1 MEVKLTMEEQQI
13 DSTQDKPE
21 SAEEHRKS
29 LRDQISNA
37 LIGEDVKEEKTEDVQ
52 EEEQPSEEPEESEVQ
67 TEDSEEQEEVQQE
80 EEVKELEALNA
91 PQHWPKD
98 FKEKFNSWQPDM
110 QHLFKERYDAM
121 ESDYTKKTQS
131 LAKYKKRNEA
141 LDEIYGPFRDDFQ
154 RAGMDDVAA
163 TRQLLA
169 AHKYLREDPKQAI
182 KWLAQSYGVDLGEV
196 TGDTTPDD
204 EYADP
209 QMKALQQQVAQ
220 LSGFIQNQQTQQQN
234 MQQQSTQSLI
244 DQFAAEKDESGNIK
258 YPHFEAVRNRMGAL
272 INNNDAK
279 DLATAYDMAVY
290 ADPKL
295 RQEMLDNYATKKTQQ
310 TVKTDAVK
318 KAKKAQR
325 STVRGSATPSV
336 EAVPSG
342 ISVRETIDLTLKQLA
357 KGA

>member
-1 MEVKLTMEEQQI
+1 MEVKLIMEEQTQI
-13 DSTQDKPE
+13 DSTQNDSE
-21 SAEEHRKS
+21 SAEEQKQS

-37 LIGEDVKEEKTEDVQ
+37 LIGDDNTEEKVEETK
-52 EEEQPSEEPEESEVQ
+52 EEEQPAEESEEQ
-67 TEDSEEQEEVQQE
+67 AEDSDEQEEVQQE
-80 EEVKELEALNA
+80 EAKELEALKA

-98 FKEKFNSWQPDM
+98 FSEQFDSWQPEV

-121 ESDYTKKTQS
+121 ESDYTKKTQG

-141 LDEIYGPFRDDFQ
+141 LDEIYGPFKDDFQ
-154 RAGMDDVAA
+154 RAGMDEVAA

-169 AHKYLREDPKQAI
+169 AHKYLREDPKQAL
-182 KWLAQSYGVDLGEV
+182 KWLAQSYGVDLTAV
-196 TGDTTPDD
+196 NDDTATED

-209 QMKALQQQVAQ
+209 QIKSLQQQVAQ

-272 INNNDAK
+272 INSNDAK
-279 DLATAYDMAVY
+279 DLPTAYDMAVY

-325 STVRGSATPSV
+325 STVRGSATPAV
-336 EAVPSG
+336 EAVSSG
-342 ISVRETIDLTLKQLA
+342 MSVRETIDLTLKQLA

>member
-1 MEVKLTMEEQQI
+1 MEEQTQI
-13 DSTQDKPE
+13 DSTQDDSE
-21 SAEEHRKS
+21 SAEEQKQS

-37 LIGEDVKEEKTEDVQ
+37 LIGDDNTEEKVEETK
-52 EEEQPSEEPEESEVQ
+52 EEEQPAEESEEQ
-67 TEDSEEQEEVQQE
+67 AEDSDEQEEVQQE
-80 EEVKELEALNA
+80 EAKELEALKA

-98 FKEKFNSWQPDM
+98 FSEQFDSWQPEV

-121 ESDYTKKTQS
+121 ESDYTKKTQG

-169 AHKYLREDPKQAI
+169 AHKYLREDPQQAI
-182 KWLAQSYGVDLGEV
+182 KWLAKSYGVDLTAV
-196 TGDTTPDD
+196 NDDTATED

-209 QMKALQQQVAQ
+209 QIKSLQQQVAQ

-244 DQFAAEKDESGNIK
+244 DQFAAEKDESGNVK

-272 INNNDAK
+272 INTNDAQ

-325 STVRGSATPSV
+325 STVRGSATPAV
-336 EAVPSG
+336 EAVSSG
-342 ISVRETIDLTLKQLA
+342 MSVRETIDLTLKQLA

>member
-1 MEVKLTMEEQQI
+1 MEVKLIMEEQTQI
-13 DSTQDKPE
+13 DSTQDDSE
-21 SAEEHRKS
+21 SAEEQKQS

-37 LIGEDVKEEKTEDVQ
+37 LIGDDNTEEKVEETK
-52 EEEQPSEEPEESEVQ
+52 EEEQPAEESEEQ
-67 TEDSEEQEEVQQE
+67 AEDSDEQEEVQQE
-80 EEVKELEALNA
+80 EAKELEALKA

-98 FKEKFNSWQPDM
+98 FSEQFDSWQPEV

-121 ESDYTKKTQS
+121 ESDYTKKTQG

-169 AHKYLREDPKQAI
+169 AHKYLREDPQQAI
-182 KWLAQSYGVDLGEV
+182 KWLAKSYGVDLTAV
-196 TGDTTPDD
+196 NDDTATED

-209 QMKALQQQVAQ
+209 QIKSLQQQVAQ

-272 INNNDAK
+272 INSNDAK
-279 DLATAYDMAVY
+279 DLPTAYDMAVY

-325 STVRGSATPSV
+325 STVRGSATPAV
-336 EAVPSG
+336 EAVSSG
-342 ISVRETIDLTLKQLA
+342 MSVRETIDLTLKQLA

>member
-1 MEVKLTMEEQQI
+1 MEVKLIMEEQTQI
-13 DSTQDKPE
+13 DSTQDNSE
-21 SAEEHRKS
+21 SAEEQKQS

-37 LIGEDVKEEKTEDVQ
+37 LIGDDNTEEKAEETK
-52 EEEQPSEEPEESEVQ
+52 EEEQPAEESEEQ
-67 TEDSEEQEEVQQE
+67 AEDSDEQEEVQQE
-80 EEVKELEALNA
+80 EAKELEALKA

-98 FKEKFNSWQPDM
+98 FSEQFDSWQPEV

-121 ESDYTKKTQS
+121 ESDYTKKTQG

-169 AHKYLREDPKQAI
+169 AHKYLREDPQQAI
-182 KWLAQSYGVDLGEV
+182 KWLAKSYGVDLTAV
-196 TGDTTPDD
+196 NDDTATED

-209 QMKALQQQVAQ
+209 QIKSLQQQVAQ

-244 DQFAAEKDESGNIK
+244 DQFAAEKDESGNVK

-272 INNNDAK
+272 INTNDAQ

-325 STVRGSATPSV
+325 STVRGSATPAV
-336 EAVPSG
+336 EAVSSG
-342 ISVRETIDLTLKQLA
+342 MSVRETIDLTLKQLA

>member
-1 MEVKLTMEEQQI
+1 MEVKLIMEEQTQI
-13 DSTQDKPE
+13 DSTQDGSE
-21 SAEEHRKS
+21 SAEEQKQS

-37 LIGEDVKEEKTEDVQ
+37 LIGDDNTEEKVEETK
-52 EEEQPSEEPEESEVQ
+52 EEEQPAEESEEQ
-67 TEDSEEQEEVQQE
+67 AEDSDEQEEVQQE
-80 EEVKELEALNA
+80 EAKELEALKA

-98 FKEKFNSWQPDM
+98 FSEQFDSWQPEV

-121 ESDYTKKTQS
+121 ESDYTKKTQG

-169 AHKYLREDPKQAI
+169 AHKYLREDPQQAI
-182 KWLAQSYGVDLGEV
+182 KWLAKSYGVDLTAV
-196 TGDTTPDD
+196 NDDTATED

-209 QMKALQQQVAQ
+209 QIKSLQQQVAQ

-244 DQFAAEKDESGNIK
+244 DQFAAEKDESGNVK

-272 INNNDAK
+272 INTNDAQ

-325 STVRGSATPSV
+325 STVRGSATPAV
-336 EAVPSG
+336 EAVSSG
-342 ISVRETIDLTLKQLA
+342 MSVRETIDLTLKQLA

>member
-1 MEVKLTMEEQQI
+1 MEVKLIMEEQTQI
-13 DSTQDKPE
+13 DSTQDDSE
-21 SAEEHRKS
+21 SAEEQKQS

-37 LIGEDVKEEKTEDVQ
+37 LIGDDNTEEKVEETK
-52 EEEQPSEEPEESEVQ
+52 EEEQPAEESEEQ
-67 TEDSEEQEEVQQE
+67 AEDSDEQEEVQQE
-80 EEVKELEALNA
+80 EAKELEALKA

-98 FKEKFNSWQPDM
+98 FSEQFDSWQPEV

-121 ESDYTKKTQS
+121 ESDYTKKTQG

-169 AHKYLREDPKQAI
+169 AHKYLREDPQQAI
-182 KWLAQSYGVDLGEV
+182 KWLAKSYGVDLTAV
-196 TGDTTPDD
+196 NDDTATED

-209 QMKALQQQVAQ
+209 QIKSLQQQVAQ

-244 DQFAAEKDESGNIK
+244 DQFAAEKDESGNVK

-272 INNNDAK
+272 INTNDAQ

-325 STVRGSATPSV
+325 STVRGSATPAV
-336 EAVPSG
+336 EAVSSG
-342 ISVRETIDLTLKQLA
+342 MSVRETIDLTLKQLA

>member
-1 MEVKLTMEEQQI
+1 MEVKLIMEEQTQI
-13 DSTQDKPE
+13 DSTQDDSE
-21 SAEEHRKS
+21 SAEEQKQS

-37 LIGEDVKEEKTEDVQ
+37 LIGDDNTEEKVEETK
-52 EEEQPSEEPEESEVQ
+52 EEEQPAEESEEQ
-67 TEDSEEQEEVQQE
+67 AEDSDEQEEVQQE
-80 EEVKELEALNA
+80 EAKELEALKA

-98 FKEKFNSWQPDM
+98 FSEQFDSWQPEV

-121 ESDYTKKTQS
+121 ESDYTKKTQG

-141 LDEIYGPFRDDFQ
+141 LDEIYGPFKDDFQ

-169 AHKYLREDPKQAI
+169 AHKYLREDPQQAI
-182 KWLAQSYGVDLGEV
+182 KWLAKSYGVDLTAV
-196 TGDTTPDD
+196 NDDTATED

-209 QMKALQQQVAQ
+209 QIKSLQQQVAQ

-244 DQFAAEKDESGNIK
+244 DQFAAEKDESGNVK

-272 INNNDAK
+272 INTNDAQ

-325 STVRGSATPSV
+325 STVRGSATPAV
-336 EAVPSG
+336 EAVSSG
-342 ISVRETIDLTLKQLA
+342 MSVRETIDLTLKQLA

>member
-1 MEVKLTMEEQQI
+1 MEVKLIMEEQTQI
-13 DSTQDKPE
+13 DSTQDDSE
-21 SAEEHRKS
+21 SAEEQKQS

-37 LIGEDVKEEKTEDVQ
+37 LIGDDNTEEKVEETK
-52 EEEQPSEEPEESEVQ
+52 EEEQPAEESEEQ
-67 TEDSEEQEEVQQE
+67 AEDSDEQEEVQQE
-80 EEVKELEALNA
+80 EAKELEALKA

-98 FKEKFNSWQPDM
+98 FSEQFDSWQPEV

-121 ESDYTKKTQS
+121 ESDYTKKTQG

-169 AHKYLREDPKQAI
+169 AHKYLREDPQQAI
-182 KWLAQSYGVDLGEV
+182 KWLAKSYGVDLTAV
-196 TGDTTPDD
+196 NDDTATED

-209 QMKALQQQVAQ
+209 QIKSLQQQVAQ

-244 DQFAAEKDESGNIK
+244 DQFAAEKDESGNVK

-272 INNNDAK
+272 INTNDAQ

-295 RQEMLDNYATKKTQQ
+295 RQEMLDNYANKKTQQ

-325 STVRGSATPSV
+325 STVRGSATPAV
-336 EAVPSG
+336 EAVSSG
-342 ISVRETIDLTLKQLA
+342 MSVRETIDLTLKQLA

>member
-1 MEVKLTMEEQQI
+1 MEVKLIMEEQTQI
-13 DSTQDKPE
+13 DSTQDNSE
-21 SAEEHRKS
+21 SAEEQKQS

-37 LIGEDVKEEKTEDVQ
+37 LIGDDNTEEKVEETK
-52 EEEQPSEEPEESEVQ
+52 EEEQPAEESEEQ
-67 TEDSEEQEEVQQE
+67 AEDSDEQEEVQQE
-80 EEVKELEALNA
+80 EAKELEALKA

-98 FKEKFNSWQPDM
+98 FSEQFDSWQPEV

-121 ESDYTKKTQS
+121 ESDYTKKTQG

-169 AHKYLREDPKQAI
+169 AHKYLREDPQQAI
-182 KWLAQSYGVDLGEV
+182 KWLAKSYGVDLTAV
-196 TGDTTPDD
+196 NDDTATED

-209 QMKALQQQVAQ
+209 QIKSLQQQVAQ

-244 DQFAAEKDESGNIK
+244 DQFAAEKDESGNVK

-272 INNNDAK
+272 INTNDAQ

-325 STVRGSATPSV
+325 STVRGSATPAV
-336 EAVPSG
+336 EAVSSG
-342 ISVRETIDLTLKQLA
+342 MSVRETIDLTLKQLA

>member
-1 MEVKLTMEEQQI
+1 MEVKLIMEEQTQI
-13 DSTQDKPE
+13 DSTQDDSE
-21 SAEEHRKS
+21 SAEEQKQS

-37 LIGEDVKEEKTEDVQ
+37 LIGDDNTEEKVEETK
-52 EEEQPSEEPEESEVQ
+52 EEEQPAEESEEQ
-67 TEDSEEQEEVQQE
+67 AEDSDEQEEVQQE
-80 EEVKELEALNA
+80 EAKELEALKA

-98 FKEKFNSWQPDM
+98 FSEQFDSWQPEV

-121 ESDYTKKTQS
+121 ESDYTKKTQG

-169 AHKYLREDPKQAI
+169 AHKYLREDPQQAI
-182 KWLAQSYGVDLGEV
+182 KWLAKSYGVDLTAV
-196 TGDTTPDD
+196 NDDTATED

-209 QMKALQQQVAQ
+209 QIKSLQQQVAQ

-244 DQFAAEKDESGNIK
+244 DQFAAEKDESGNVK

-272 INNNDAK
+272 INTNDAQ
-279 DLATAYDMAVY
+279 DLATAYEMAVY

-325 STVRGSATPSV
+325 STVRGSATPAV
-336 EAVPSG
+336 EAVSSG
-342 ISVRETIDLTLKQLA
+342 MSVRETIDLTLKQLA

>member
-1 MEVKLTMEEQQI
+1 MEAQQI
-13 DSTQDKPE
+13 DSTEQEVQTADEPKTPTLKE
-21 SAEEHRKS
+21 TLQAAM
-29 LRDQISNA
+29 Q
-37 LIGEDVKEEKTEDVQ
+37 GEDKLPEAPAEKMEEVQ
-52 EEEQPSEEPEESEVQ
+52 KEEEQPEETEEAVEEQVEEKAPELEAISAPKHWPK
-67 TEDSEEQEEVQQE
+67 EEQEIFNAWDANVQHQ
-80 EEVKELEALNA
+80 VM
-91 PQHWPKD
+91 D
-98 FKEKFNSWQPDM
+98 
-110 QHLFKERYDAM
+110 RYKAM
-121 ESDYTKKTQS
+121 EGDYTKKTQALS
-131 LAKYKKRNEA
+131 KYKKRNEA

-169 AHKYLREDPKQAI
+169 AHKYLREDPKQAL
-182 KWLAQSYGVDLGEV
+182 KWLAQSYGVDLTAV
-196 TGDTTPDD
+196 NDDTATED

-209 QMKALQQQVAQ
+209 QIKSLQQQVAQ

-244 DQFAAEKDESGNIK
+244 DQFAAEKDESGNVK

-272 INNNDAK
+272 INTNDAQ

-325 STVRGSATPSV
+325 STVRGSATPAV
-336 EAVPSG
+336 EAVSSG
-342 ISVRETIDLTLKQLA
+342 MSVRETIDLTLKQLA

>member
-1 MEVKLTMEEQQI
+1 MEEQTQI

-21 SAEEHRKS
+21 SAEEQKQS

-37 LIGEDVKEEKTEDVQ
+37 LIGEDVKEEKTEEDVP
-52 EEEQPSEEPEESEVQ
+52 EEEQPSEEPEESDVQ
-67 TEDSEEQEEVQQE
+67 EEDSEEQEEVQQE

-98 FKEKFNSWQPDM
+98 FKKKFDSWQPEV
-110 QHLFKERYDAM
+110 QHQFMERYDAM
-121 ESDYTKKTQS
+121 ESDYTKKTQG

-182 KWLAQSYGVDLGEV
+182 KWLAKSYGVDLGEV
-196 TGDTTPDD
+196 TGDITPDD

-244 DQFAAEKDESGNIK
+244 DQFAAEKDESGNAK

-295 RQEMLDNYATKKTQQ
+295 RQEMLDNYATKITQQ

-336 EAVPSG
+336 EAVPSNL
-342 ISVRETIDLTLKQLA
+342 SVRETIDLTLKQLA

>member
-1 MEVKLTMEEQQI
+1 MEVKLIMEEQTQI
-13 DSTQDKPE
+13 DSTQDNSE
-21 SAEEHRKS
+21 SAEEQKQS

-37 LIGEDVKEEKTEDVQ
+37 LIGDDNTEEKVEETK
-52 EEEQPSEEPEESEVQ
+52 EEEQPAEESEEQ
-67 TEDSEEQEEVQQE
+67 AEDSDEQEEVQQE
-80 EEVKELEALNA
+80 EAKELEALKA

-98 FKEKFNSWQPDM
+98 FSEQFDSWQPEV

-121 ESDYTKKTQS
+121 ESDYTKKTQG

-141 LDEIYGPFRDDFQ
+141 LDEIYGPFKDDFQ
-154 RAGMDDVAA
+154 RAGMDEVAA

-169 AHKYLREDPKQAI
+169 AHKYLREDPKQAL
-182 KWLAQSYGVDLGEV
+182 KWLAQSYGVDLTAV
-196 TGDTTPDD
+196 NDDTATED

-209 QMKALQQQVAQ
+209 QIKSLQQQVAQ

-244 DQFAAEKDESGNIK
+244 DQFAAEKDESGNVK

-272 INNNDAK
+272 INSNDAK
-279 DLATAYDMAVY
+279 DLPTAYDMAVY

-325 STVRGSATPSV
+325 STVRGSATPAV
-336 EAVPSG
+336 EAVSSG
-342 ISVRETIDLTLKQLA
+342 MSVRETIDLTLKQLA

>member
-1 MEVKLTMEEQQI
+1 MEVKLIMEEQTQI
-13 DSTQDKPE
+13 DSTQDDSE
-21 SAEEHRKS
+21 SAEEQKQS

-37 LIGEDVKEEKTEDVQ
+37 LIGDDNTEEKAEETK
-52 EEEQPSEEPEESEVQ
+52 EEEQPAEESEEQ
-67 TEDSEEQEEVQQE
+67 AEDSDEQEEVQQE
-80 EEVKELEALNA
+80 EAKELEALKA

-98 FKEKFNSWQPDM
+98 FSEQFDSWQPEV

-121 ESDYTKKTQS
+121 ESDYTKKTQG

-169 AHKYLREDPKQAI
+169 AHKYLREDPQQAI
-182 KWLAQSYGVDLGEV
+182 KWLAKSYGVDLTAV
-196 TGDTTPDD
+196 NDDTATED

-209 QMKALQQQVAQ
+209 QIKSLQQQVAQ

-244 DQFAAEKDESGNIK
+244 DQFAAEKDESGNVK

-272 INNNDAK
+272 INTNDAQ
-279 DLATAYDMAVY
+279 DLPTAYEMAVY

-325 STVRGSATPSV
+325 STVRGSATPAV
-336 EAVPSG
+336 EAVSSG
-342 ISVRETIDLTLKQLA
+342 MSVRETIDLTLKQLA

>member
-1 MEVKLTMEEQQI
+1 MEEQTQI
-13 DSTQDKPE
+13 DSTQDNSE
-21 SAEEHRKS
+21 SAEEQKQS

-37 LIGEDVKEEKTEDVQ
+37 LIGDDNTEEKVEETK
-52 EEEQPSEEPEESEVQ
+52 EEEQPAEESEEQ
-67 TEDSEEQEEVQQE
+67 AEDSDEQEEVQQE
-80 EEVKELEALNA
+80 EAKELEALKA

-98 FKEKFNSWQPDM
+98 FSEQFDSWQPEV

-121 ESDYTKKTQS
+121 ESDYTKKTQG

-141 LDEIYGPFRDDFQ
+141 LDEIYGPFKDDFQ
-154 RAGMDDVAA
+154 RAGMDEVAA

-169 AHKYLREDPKQAI
+169 AHKYLREDPKQAL
-182 KWLAQSYGVDLGEV
+182 KWLAQSYGVDLTAV
-196 TGDTTPDD
+196 NDDTATED

-209 QMKALQQQVAQ
+209 QIKSLQQQVAQ

-244 DQFAAEKDESGNIK
+244 DQFAAEKDESGNVK

-272 INNNDAK
+272 INSNDAK
-279 DLATAYDMAVY
+279 DLPTAYDMAVY

-325 STVRGSATPSV
+325 STVRGSATPAV
-336 EAVPSG
+336 EAVSSG
-342 ISVRETIDLTLKQLA
+342 MSVRETIDLTLKQLA

>member
-1 MEVKLTMEEQQI
+1 MEAQQI
-13 DSTQDKPE
+13 DSTEQEVQTADEPNTPTLKE
-21 SAEEHRKS
+21 TLQAAM
-29 LRDQISNA
+29 Q
-37 LIGEDVKEEKTEDVQ
+37 GEDSLPEVPAEPMQEVQ
-52 EEEQPSEEPEESEVQ
+52 AEEPEQ
-67 TEDSEEQEEVQQE
+67 TEEVAEQEQVEEQAPALEALSAPKHLPKEEQE
-80 EEVKELEALNA
+80 
-91 PQHWPKD
+91 
-98 FKEKFNSWQPDM
+98 KFNVLDADT
-110 QHLFKERYDAM
+110 QHLVMDRFKAM
-121 ESDYTKKTQS
+121 EGDYTRKTQAI
-131 LAKYKKRNEA
+131 AKYKKRNEA

-169 AHKYLREDPKQAI
+169 AHKYLREDPQQAI
-182 KWLAQSYGVDLGEV
+182 KWLAKSYGVDLTAV
-196 TGDTTPDD
+196 NDDTATED

-220 LSGFIQNQQTQQQN
+220 LSGFIQNQQNMQQN

-244 DQFAAEKDESGNIK
+244 DQFAAETDESGNAK

-325 STVRGSATPSV
+325 STVRGSATPAV
-336 EAVPSG
+336 EAVSSG
-342 ISVRETIDLTLKQLA
+342 MSVRETIDLTLKQLA

>member
-1 MEVKLTMEEQQI
+1 MEVKLIMEEQTQI
-13 DSTQDKPE
+13 DSTQDGSE
-21 SAEEHRKS
+21 SAEEQKQS

-37 LIGEDVKEEKTEDVQ
+37 LIGNDNIEEKVEETK
-52 EEEQPSEEPEESEVQ
+52 EEEQPAEESEEQ
-67 TEDSEEQEEVQQE
+67 AEDSDEQEEVQQE
-80 EEVKELEALNA
+80 EAKELEALKA

-98 FKEKFNSWQPDM
+98 FSEQFDSWQPEV

-121 ESDYTKKTQS
+121 ESDYTKKTQG

-169 AHKYLREDPKQAI
+169 AHKYLREDPQQAI
-182 KWLAQSYGVDLGEV
+182 KWLAKSYGVDLTAV
-196 TGDTTPDD
+196 NDDTATED

-209 QMKALQQQVAQ
+209 QIKSLQQQVAQ

-244 DQFAAEKDESGNIK
+244 DQFAAEKDESGNVK

-272 INNNDAK
+272 INTNDAQ

-325 STVRGSATPSV
+325 STVRGSATPAV
-336 EAVPSG
+336 EAVSSG
-342 ISVRETIDLTLKQLA
+342 MSVRETIDLTLKQLA